1 MPENLSF
8 KSNGLK
14 VACHLYV
21 GRKGEKTPGI
31 VMCHGFA
38 GVKELLL
45 PNFAMKFASEG
56 FTVLTFDYRGFGQS
70 EGEVGRL
77 IPAKQ
82 IEDILSALVFMR
94 SRPEVDPNRIGLWG
108 TSFGGANAIFAAARD
123 NMVRCLSVQL
133 AFGSGERVV
142 THGQSEKEKLNLYA
156 MIEKMEARKAQSG
169 KEMMVPIHKVLSDPQ
184 SQEFYRCN
192 VDKFPALKIKI
203 PFLTVAETIK
213 HKPEQ
218 VIGEIK
224 IPVLFTAAG
233 NDGVNSASESEI
245 LYQKANE
252 PKELFIIKDATH
264 YEVYSGVYFEQAI
277 AKQISWFDA
286 HL

>member
-1 MPENLSF
+1 MPENLFF

-21 GRKGEKTPGI
+21 SQKGEKAPGI

-45 PNFAMKFASEG
+45 PNFAEKFALHG
-56 FTVLTFDYRGFGQS
+56 YTVLTFDYRGFGQS
-70 EGEVGRL
+70 EGEVGRI
-77 IPAKQ
+77 IPANQ
-82 IEDILSALVFMR
+82 IEDILNAIVFLR
-94 SRPEVDPNRIGLWG
+94 SCPEVDPKRIGLWG
-108 TSFGGANAIFAAARD
+108 TSFGGANAIFVAAQD
-123 NMVRCLSVQL
+123 NTVRCLSVQL
-133 AFGSGERVV
+133 TFGSGERVV
-142 THGQSEKEKLNLYA
+142 TRGQSEEEKLNLFT
-156 MIEKMEARKAQSG
+156 MIEKMKARKAQSG

-184 SQEFYRCN
+184 SQDFYRRN
-192 VDKFPALKIKI
+192 VEEFPALKIKL

-218 VIGEIK
+218 VIGDIK
-224 IPVLFTAAG
+224 IPILITAAS
-233 NDGVNSASESEI
+233 NDGVNPAFESEI
-245 LYQKANE
+245 LYQRANE
-252 PKELFIIKDATH
+252 PKELFIIKNATH

-277 AKQISWFDA
+277 DKQLSWFNV